1 MKEIAQRRKRNFI
14 LLDLKRNR
22 YLYSMLLVVIVWYVV
37 FCYVPMYGAIIAFK
51 RYSIGEGIW
60 NSPWV
65 GFSNFISFFNDINCL
80 RVIKNTFLISLYDI
94 LWGFP
99 APLILALLL
108 NEVKNKY
115 FKKTVQTL
123 TYLPYFVS
131 MIVVCGIITD
141 FTSSNGLV
149 SQLLSYFGFE
159 KMNLLNQSG
168 LFRSIFISTGIWQ
181 NVGWS
186 SIIYLAA
193 LTNIDPEL
201 YEAAVIDGAG
211 RWKQLLHITLPGI
224 APTVIILLILRM
236 GSIMNVGY
244 EKIILLY
251 NPLTYDTADVIS
263 SYVYR
268 RGLLNADYSYSAAI
282 GLFNSAINLI
292 FLVATNWLSKRSTE
306 NSLW

>member
-1 MKEIAQRRKRNFI
+1 
-14 LLDLKRNR
+14 
-22 YLYSMLLVVIVWYVV
+22 MLLVVIVWYVV